1 MNNNGLIEYKES
13 FITKIRKFFKRIFGK
28 EDNQYNKIQEKSNV
42 NISET
47 INEANKDS
55 FITELSVD
63 DKKIINNV
71 IEKKNF
77 LQEIEG
83 NEEKLNMLSI
93 ERLQKLEK
101 YYDSIIAEN
110 DKKIKKLKASA

>member
-13 FITKIRKFFKRIFGK
+13 FITKIRKFFERLFGK
-28 EDNQYNKIQEKSNV
+28 KENQYNNIQEKTNV
-42 NISET
+42 NISES
-47 INEANKDS
+47 INEEKKDS

-63 DKKIINNV
+63 DKKINNV

-93 ERLQKLEK
+93 DRLQKLVK
-101 YYDSIIAEN
+101 YYDSIIEEN
-110 DKKIKKLKASA
+110 DKKIKKLKAST

>member
-28 EDNQYNKIQEKSNV
+28 KDNQDSSIQEQINV
-42 NISET
+42 NISESV
-47 INEANKDS
+47 NEEKKDG
-55 FITELSVD
+55 FKTELIVD
-63 DKKIINNV
+63 DKNINNI

-93 ERLQKLEK
+93 DRLQKLEK
-101 YYDSIIAEN
+101 YYDNIIAEN

>member
-1 MNNNGLIEYKES
+1 MNNKGLIEYKES
-13 FITKIRKFFKRIFGK
+13 FITKIRKFFKRLFDK
-28 EDNQYNKIQEKSNV
+28 EDNKYNSIQENSTV
-42 NISET
+42 NIRES
-47 INEANKDS
+47 INEAKKDS

-63 DKKIINNV
+63 DKKINNV

-93 ERLQKLEK
+93 DRLQKLEK

-110 DKKIKKLKASA
+110 DKKIKKLKAGA

>member
-13 FITKIRKFFKRIFGK
+13 FITRIKNFFKRLFGK
-28 EDNQYNKIQEKSNV
+28 KDNQYNSIQEKTNV
-42 NISET
+42 NISES
-47 INEANKDS
+47 INNEKKDS

-63 DKKIINNV
+63 DNKINNV
-71 IEKKNF
+71 IDKKNF
-77 LQEIEG
+77 LKEIEG

-93 ERLQKLEK
+93 DRLQKLEK
-101 YYDSIIAEN
+101 YYDSIIDEN

>member
-13 FITKIRKFFKRIFGK
+13 FITKIRNYFKRIFGK
-28 EDNQYNKIQEKSNV
+28 EDKQYNNIQEKSNA
-42 NISET
+42 NISESV
-47 INEANKDS
+47 NEAKKDS

-63 DKKIINNV
+63 DKNINNV

-93 ERLQKLEK
+93 ERLQKLER

-110 DKKIKKLKASA
+110 DKRIKKLKASA

>member
-13 FITKIRKFFKRIFGK
+13 FITKIRKFFKRLFGK
-28 EDNQYNKIQEKSNV
+28 NDNLYNNIRGKTNI
-42 NISET
+42 NISES
-47 INEANKDS
+47 INEEKKDS
-55 FITELSVD
+55 FISEIIVD
-63 DKKIINNV
+63 DKKINNV

-77 LQEIEG
+77 LKEIEG

-93 ERLQKLEK
+93 DRLQKLEK

-110 DKKIKKLKASA
+110 DKKIKKLKAGA

>member
-28 EDNQYNKIQEKSNV
+28 KDNQDSSIQEQNNV
-42 NISET
+42 NISES
-47 INEANKDS
+47 INEENKDS

-63 DKKIINNV
+63 DKKINNV

-93 ERLQKLEK
+93 DRLQKLEK

-110 DKKIKKLKASA
+110 DKKIKKLKDSA

>member
-13 FITKIRKFFKRIFGK
+13 FITKIRNFFKRIFGK
-28 EDNQYNKIQEKSNV
+28 KDNQNSSIQEQTNI
-42 NISET
+42 NISES
-47 INEANKDS
+47 IDEEKKDN

-63 DKKIINNV
+63 DKKINNV

-93 ERLQKLEK
+93 DRLQKLEK

>member
-13 FITKIRKFFKRIFGK
+13 FITKIRNFFKRIFGK
-28 EDNQYNKIQEKSNV
+28 KDNQYNSIQEQTNV
-42 NISET
+42 NISES
-47 INEANKDS
+47 INDEKKDT

-63 DKKIINNV
+63 DKKINNV

-93 ERLQKLEK
+93 DRLQKLEK

-110 DKKIKKLKASA
+110 DKKIKKLKVSA